1 MRFYSRG
8 FYYNWVARGFRV
20 VHRPGVSRAF
30 FRDEPQGDFFYLTD
44 LGGFDLPD
52 QNGPFQIIH
61 FSVDQEVLDGPF
73 DFANRLELAAWL
85 SSRSTIPI
93 PTDPRV

>member
-8 FYYNWVARGFRV
+8 FYFNWVQRGFRV
-20 VHRPGVSRAF
+20 DHRPGVSRAYV
-30 FRDEPQGDFFYLTD
+30 REEPQGDFFLLTD
-44 LGGFDLPD
+44 PGGFDLPD
-52 QNGPFQIIH
+52 QNGPFQITH
-61 FSVDQEVLDGPF
+61 FSAQQDVLDGPC

-85 SSRSTIPI
+85 NTRSTIPI

>member
-8 FYYNWVARGFRV
+8 FYYNWVERGFRV
-20 VHRPGVSRAF
+20 VHTPGVARAF
-30 FRDEPQGDFFYLTD
+30 VREEPHGDYFHLTD

-61 FSVDQEVLDGPF
+61 FSAQSNVLDGPH

-85 SSRSTIPI
+85 STRSTIPI